1 MKMAATT
8 RTKRAK
14 IEITKATLSGK
25 TVTNTTMNQISVTR
39 ITAYM
44 TQVTITIAN
53 NYFQYRGL

>member
-44 TQVTITIAN
+44 T
-53 NYFQYRGL
+53 